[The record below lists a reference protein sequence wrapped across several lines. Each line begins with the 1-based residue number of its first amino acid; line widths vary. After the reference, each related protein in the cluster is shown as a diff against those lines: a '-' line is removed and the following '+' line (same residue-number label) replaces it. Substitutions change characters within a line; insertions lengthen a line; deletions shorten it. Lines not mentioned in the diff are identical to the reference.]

1 MIRSRGLMLVV
12 AVCLGF
18 VAQTQA
24 EVKVPSIFSNHMV
37 LQRDKPIAVWGWD
50 AAGTE
55 VTVTLGETKATA
67 KADDKGNWKVSLPAQ
82 KANAKAQ
89 TLTVKGTSEKTY
101 SDVVI
106 GEVWLCSGQ
115 SNMEWT
121 VSISA
126 NPQQEIANGDHP
138 LIRHIKIP
146 NRPSAKP
153 EIDTA
158 SSGWQVA
165 SPKTVGNFTAVG
177 YYFAVN
183 LRKDKSLADVPVGL
197 IGSNWGGTR
206 IEPWTTPEGFKS
218 VPALKDIADNLA
230 SFPSKD
236 AKGNINHQ
244 TPLALYNAMIAPL
257 VPYGIRGALWYQG
270 ESNNGEGM
278 LYAEK
283 MKALINGWRKLW
295 NDETMPFNFVQIAPY
310 RYNSTGLPF
319 LWEAQLAASKIP
331 GVGMALTTDI
341 SDIKDI
347 HPKNKQEVG
356 RRLALIAL
364 TRTYGVEGLVHGG
377 PVYKS
382 MRTEGGKAR
391 ISFDGVA
398 GGLKSRDGKEL
409 NHFTVAGAD
418 KKFVPAKAVI
428 EGNEV
433 VVSADGVSEITAVR
447 FGWHELAEPNLAN
460 KEGLPAYPFR
470 TDSWK

>member
-1 MIRSRGLMLVV
+1 MIRSRGLMLVI
-12 AVCLGF
+12 AACLGF

-55 VTVTLGETKATA
+55 VTVTLGEAKATA
-67 KADDKGNWKVSLPAQ
+67 KTDDKGNWKVSLPAQ

-115 SNMEWT
+115 SNMEWP
-121 VSISA
+121 VKISA

-165 SPKTVGNFTAVG
+165 SPKTVGDFTAVG

-331 GVGMALTTDI
+331 GVGMALTMDI